1 MKLAYNVQ
9 LMMIKQHTKGGVAIR
24 PLFGP
29 LCLEKIQVLNF
40 KYLNSIFEY
49 SICLLFKFIIDIKW
63 FWILLLRGIYEDR
76 YPNWFLSIFPI
87 FGRFSVIF
95 HQIFQIWTLKTLE
108 YPKNFTYMFK
118 LYKRAFHKQKI
129 MWVLKCYSNWIL
141 ERVNMGIMIFP

>member
-1 MKLAYNVQ
+1 MTNQSFIYCKT
-9 LMMIKQHTKGGVAIR
+9 IFRPKGGVAIR

-29 LCLEKIQVLNF
+29 LCFEKIQVLNF
-40 KYLNSIFEY
+40 KYLYTIFEY
-49 SICLLFKFIIDIKW
+49 SICLLFKYVIDIKW

-108 YPKNFTYMFK
+108 YPKNFTYMLK
-118 LYKRAFHKQKI
+118 LYKRAFHKA
-129 MWVLKCYSNWIL
+129 N
-141 ERVNMGIMIFP
+141 VNGISCVRPNRISFSKLI